1 MALENTITDYK
12 NKIITKIIE
21 NENLLKA
28 LTNTDSDFIS
38 QTLSISAPEDVVY
51 SYVFPYMDSKTI
63 LTETQSFITMEFR
76 DFKSSKGNYYKS
88 GQVLF
93 YIICEKSL
101 IKTSMGNRYDYI
113 FERLMEIFDESK
125 DIGIGKMIIS
135 KWGDMSF
142 GDDYLGCYCI
152 LELTDFK

>member
-1 MALENTITDYK
+1 LALENSITDYK
-12 NKIITKIIE
+12 NKIIMKIIE
-21 NENLLKA
+21 NTDLLKA
-28 LTNTDSDFIS
+28 LVNTDSDFLSVELLIS
-38 QTLSISAPEDVVY
+38 PEEAVY

-76 DFKSSKGNYYKS
+76 DFKASKGNCYKS

-101 IKTSMGNRYDYI
+101 IKTTQGNRYDYI

-135 KWGDMSF
+135 KWGDMAF
-142 GDDYLGCYCI
+142 GDNYLGCYCI